1 MLVVAAC
8 KAALLL
14 AMLESSGLAVESS
27 AEVAECLDLELAQLT
42 ESEGGLLRRALSKGD
57 AAGSWRRDR
66 GASGSRRVE
75 QALHHGRTDGHRL
88 PNGLLAPCL
97 C

>member
-1 MLVVAAC
+1 MHASAASFVVSRSWRSVARLKRGGMMLVVAAC

-42 ESEGGLLRRALSKGD
+42 ESEGGLLRRA
-57 AAGSWRRDR
+57 
-66 GASGSRRVE
+66 VE
-75 QALHHGRTDGHRL
+75 R
-88 PNGLLAPCL
+88 
-97 C
+97 